1 MASEFALEDIQ
12 RYAAKILFLLWRTW
26 HHRNNIVHGD
36 GKASISTS
44 VGFLANYLGS
54 FSAVH
59 SNPTC
64 DIETSWIP
72 PEPGSLKANVD
83 AGWDAHSRDAGI
95 DVVVRDHQGKV
106 VLSEWKFSPN
116 CGSTEESEVLACLA
130 GLKHLID
137 LRQWSA
143 TAESD
148 CLRTV
153 QALSLD
159 TPESSSSWAL
169 ILEGRELLRIYRD
182 LRVSKVD
189 RANNSVAHVLAQ
201 FSKAGFSGSLSYDSP
216 DCVRELVSS
225 EVM

>member
-1 MASEFALEDIQ
+1 
-12 RYAAKILFLLWRTW
+12 
-26 HHRNNIVHGD
+26 
-36 GKASISTS
+36 
-44 VGFLANYLGS
+44 LANYLAS

-64 DIETSWIP
+64 DIEAPWIP
-72 PEPGSLKANVD
+72 PDLGSLKANVD

-95 DVVVRDHQGKV
+95 GVVVRDHQGNV

-116 CGSTEESEVLACLA
+116 CGSAEEAEVLACLA

-137 LRQWSA
+137 LRQCPA
-143 TAESD
+143 TVESD
-148 CLRTV
+148 CLRAV

-159 TPESSSSWAL
+159 TPENSSSWAL

-189 RANNSVAHVLAQ
+189 RANNSVLRM
-201 FSKAGFSGSLSYDSP
+201 
-216 DCVRELVSS
+216 C
-225 EVM
+225 